1 MSRLLP
7 SWRPVRAVGVALAL
21 SLSLAACGGRGPGD
35 QEDLVSALTRE
46 GGFDQA
52 QAECIAAAV
61 FDKYGADE
69 DALKKISGTGDY
81 AALTGDGG
89 VEGFGEFF
97 DNTVD
102 ACTGT

>member
-1 MSRLLP
+1 MSRHLP
-7 SWRPVRAVGVALAL
+7 SWRPFRAVGVALAL
-21 SLSLAACGGRGPGD
+21 SLSLAACGGGGPGD
-35 QEDLVSALTRE
+35 EADLVNSLTRE
-46 GGFDQA
+46 GGFEQA

-61 FDKYGADE
+61 FQKYGADE
-69 DALKKISGTGDY
+69 DALKKISNTGDY

-89 VEGFGEFF
+89 IAGFGEFF